1 MINIGDKVQS
11 KITGANGIV
20 ISKSDDNCF
29 KVLETVNPI
38 FISSY
43 SSENALI
50 LIEKNFINIVNKL
63 IEEETIYD

>member
-11 KITGANGIV
+11 KITGAIGIV
-20 ISKSDDNCF
+20 ISKNNDNCF

-38 FISSY
+38 FTSNY

-63 IEEETIYD
+63 IKEEAIYD